1 MIILLSS
8 DDNPKTAIVKQVI
21 TGNNKREKTSHT
33 IEEFS
38 IERLS
43 IYIPVVDTTTT
54 TTQVVKDLN
63 YYINTYGF
71 LVDSFDVTNLEL
83 LNTLVLNTES
93 LLFLILNT

>member
-54 TTQVVKDLN
+54 RSVGIKLTWIKDKAEKSGSCNFNIQVL
-63 YYINTYGF
+63 ITNT
-71 LVDSFDVTNLEL
+71 VNDEMIANS
-83 LNTLVLNTES
+83 
-93 LLFLILNT
+93 